1 MYEYV
6 SNMLVIGVSKSYSN
20 GAKRR
25 NSKTKTCY
33 RKLYFY
39 DEAGN
44 FHCKR
49 ISRLKA
55 YWIKLFV
62 KKYKVKTCFT
72 CKQKYLN
79 SCPNC

>member
-1 MYEYV
+1 
-6 SNMLVIGVSKSYSN
+6 MLVIGVSKSYSN

-25 NSKTKTCY
+25 NNKTKTCY

-39 DEAGN
+39 DELGY
-44 FHCKR
+44 FHCQR
-49 ISRLKA
+49 IGKIKA

-62 KKYKVKTCFT
+62 KKHKRKKCFT
-72 CKQKYLN
+72 CGQQYIG

>member
-1 MYEYV
+1 
-6 SNMLVIGVSKSYSN
+6 MLVIGVSKSYSN

-25 NSKTKTCY
+25 NNKTKTCY

-39 DEAGN
+39 DELGY
-44 FHCKR
+44 FHCER
-49 ISRLKA
+49 IGKIKA

-62 KKYKVKTCFT
+62 KKHKVKKCFT
-72 CKQKYLN
+72 CSQKYLG

>member
-1 MYEYV
+1 MNVCMMYV
-6 SNMLVIGVSKSYSN
+6 VKVCKTYSN
-20 GAKRR
+20 SIKKRNNNTQKSR
-25 NSKTKTCY
+25 YKF
-33 RKLYFY
+33 YFY

-44 FHCKR
+44 FHSKR
-49 ISRLKA
+49 ISTLKA

-72 CKQKYLN
+72 CRQKYLN

>member
-1 MYEYV
+1 
-6 SNMLVIGVSKSYSN
+6 MLVIGVSKSYSN
-20 GAKRR
+20 GSKRR
-25 NSKTKTCY
+25 NNKTKTCY

-39 DEAGN
+39 DELGY

-49 ISRLKA
+49 ISKIKA

-62 KKYKVKTCFT
+62 KKHKRKKCFT
-72 CKQKYLN
+72 CGQQYIG